1 MKILERA
8 EEQNMKRIIAIGEEK
23 TLEQLWKILER
34 AEECFDLQTVFLLD
48 PKETGSFFTDKC
60 NVAAFSDILQADKS
74 EYDEVT
80 EILIS
85 LWGSG
90 YVQERLRNQE
100 TAWLLMSAENR
111 MKMREKELRNQFQKQ
126 SELQAISIGAFTYG
140 KPTIRV

>member
-1 MKILERA
+1 
-8 EEQNMKRIIAIGEEK
+8 MKRIIAIGEEK

-74 EYDEVT
+74 EYDEIYVCGRFQKKVT